1 MAQGNVDVYEE
12 ITKEELQKRKKIREL
27 ATKTLLNFLSA
38 EVIGFGFGVPLATV
52 LAILYGNVTADIFM
66 EIYFMPIAVTTVVV
80 VVFVAYPTN
89 LYLTRQLIKTIFN
102 PTIDNAQKFS
112 LIAGKVSLYAS
123 INLVIRISIGGLI
136 VNAWGVVRQGE
147 FVLNRFITIGIAT
160 IVGAFVAG
168 IVFYFASQRIFSKF
182 NTEII
187 KMSPIGEVERGI
199 ETKMLLSTSGV
210 FSGFISF
217 TVFLVSLIISIG
229 YLFNATMSSML
240 IITGI
245 GAITIAILLYFY
257 TSSVS
262 ETVKNLAEATNVLG
276 KKGGKLIVP
285 IIYDIEETVLLVRDY
300 IEGVN
305 ENQKKIL
312 EKVSSVEKVKR
323 LEAFNSLLEIKLK
336 KLINELRRTKVNE
349 GGVVEAR
356 RTLEFINNKLRG
368 TVNKLVELENNITL
382 LVQEFNR
389 FEEAIRDLSNL
400 EAIEREEINE
410 VKAQFSRVI
419 HMLGEVRKAVE
430 SVKESALLVVPR
442 VEDFEKVANSVEVVF
457 INFQLEM
464 ARIGYPLEFK
474 VISDRLGKDLERIE
488 NVSLSI
494 REQALEISKVN
505 ELIIEG
511 LREMAVVSDVAE
523 SLFENVETLAKKEKE
538 EFSLGMKEF
547 RKILEVFEGILK
559 EFRRRMVESNRII
572 LTCVQGIDN
581 YLEKVRAVNKV
592 VSDFS
597 RELSDSLALLSDN
610 TKSIQKVQEEVKTL
624 RKINEQE

>member
-27 ATKTLLNFLSA
+27 ATKTLLNLLFA
-38 EVIGFGFGVPLATV
+38 EVIGFGFGVPLAAV
-52 LAILYGNVTADIFM
+52 LAILYGNIADIFM
-66 EIYFMPIAVTTVVV
+66 EIYFMPIAVITVVV

-136 VNAWGVVRQGE
+136 ADAWGVVRQGE
-147 FVLNRFITIGIAT
+147 FVLNRFITLGIAP

-168 IVFYFASQRIFSKF
+168 IVFYFVSQRIFSKF
-182 NTEII
+182 NIEII

-217 TVFLVSLIISIG
+217 TVFLVSLILSIG

-285 IIYDIEETVLLVRDY
+285 TIYDIEETVLLVRDY

-356 RTLEFINNKLRG
+356 RTLEFTNNKLRG

-389 FEEAIRDLSNL
+389 FEEAIRDLRNL

-419 HMLGEVRKAVE
+419 HILGGVRKAVE

-488 NVSLSI
+488 NVSSSI

-559 EFRRRMVESNRII
+559 EFRKRMIESNRLI

-597 RELSDSLALLSDN
+597 GELSDSLALLSDN
-610 TKSIQKVQEEVKTL
+610 TKSIQKVEEEVKTL

>member
-27 ATKTLLNFLSA
+27 ATKTLLNFLFA
-38 EVIGFGFGVPLATV
+38 EVIGFGFGVPLAAV
-52 LAILYGNVTADIFM
+52 LAILYGNIADIFM
-66 EIYFMPIAVTTVVV
+66 EIYFMPIVVTTVVV

-147 FVLNRFITIGIAT
+147 FVLNRFITVCIAL

-168 IVFYFASQRIFSKF
+168 IVFYFVSQRIFSKF
-182 NTEII
+182 NAEII
-187 KMSPIGEVERGI
+187 KMSSIGEVERGI
-199 ETKMLLSTSGV
+199 ETKMLLSTSVV

-229 YLFNATMSSML
+229 YLFNVTMSSML
-240 IITGI
+240 IITVI

-285 IIYDIEETVLLVRDY
+285 TIYDIEETVLLVRDY

-356 RTLEFINNKLRG
+356 RTLEFTNNKLRG
-368 TVNKLVELENNITL
+368 TVNNLVELENNITL

-400 EAIEREEINE
+400 EAIEHEEINE
-410 VKAQFSRVI
+410 VEEQFSRVI
-419 HMLGEVRKAVE
+419 QMLGEVRKAVE

-572 LTCVQGIDN
+572 LTCIQGIDN

-610 TKSIQKVQEEVKTL
+610 TKSIQKVEEGVKTL

>member
-1 MAQGNVDVYEE
+1 MAQGNIDVYEE

-27 ATKTLLNFLSA
+27 ATKTLLNFLFA

-52 LAILYGNVTADIFM
+52 LAILYGNIADIFM
-66 EIYFMPIAVTTVVV
+66 EIYFMPIAVITVVV

-136 VNAWGVVRQGE
+136 ADAWGVVRHGE
-147 FVLNRFITIGIAT
+147 FVLNRFITLGIAP

-168 IVFYFASQRIFSKF
+168 IVFYFVSQRIFSKF

-187 KMSPIGEVERGI
+187 KMSPIGEVERCI

-217 TVFLVSLIISIG
+217 TVFLVSLILSIG
-229 YLFNATMSSML
+229 YLFNATISSML
-240 IITGI
+240 IITVI

-285 IIYDIEETVLLVRDY
+285 TIYDIEETVLLVRDY

-349 GGVVEAR
+349 EGVIEVR
-356 RTLEFINNKLRG
+356 RTLEFTNNKLRG

-400 EAIEREEINE
+400 EAIEHEEINE

-511 LREMAVVSDVAE
+511 LREMSVVSDVAE
-523 SLFENVETLAKKEKE
+523 SLFQNVETLAKKEKE

-559 EFRRRMVESNRII
+559 EFRRRMVESNRLI

-610 TKSIQKVQEEVKTL
+610 TKSIQKVEEEVKTL

>member
-1 MAQGNVDVYEE
+1 MVQGNVDVYEE

-27 ATKTLLNFLSA
+27 ATKTLLNFLFA
-38 EVIGFGFGVPLATV
+38 EVIGFGFGVPLAAV
-52 LAILYGNVTADIFM
+52 LAILYGNIADIFM
-66 EIYFMPIAVTTVVV
+66 EIYFMPIAVITVVV

-136 VNAWGVVRQGE
+136 ADAWGVVRHGE
-147 FVLNRFITIGIAT
+147 FVLNRFITLGIAP

-168 IVFYFASQRIFSKF
+168 IVFYFVSQRIFSKF

-217 TVFLVSLIISIG
+217 TVFLVSLILSIG

-285 IIYDIEETVLLVRDY
+285 TIYDIEETVLLVRDY

-356 RTLEFINNKLRG
+356 RTLEFTNNKLRG

-389 FEEAIRDLSNL
+389 FEEAIRDLRNL

-419 HMLGEVRKAVE
+419 HMLGGVRKAVE

-488 NVSLSI
+488 NVSSSI
-494 REQALEISKVN
+494 REQALEISKAN

-610 TKSIQKVQEEVKTL
+610 TKSIQKVEEEVKTL

>member
-27 ATKTLLNFLSA
+27 ATKTLLNFLFA

-52 LAILYGNVTADIFM
+52 LAILYGDIADIFM
-66 EIYFMPIAVTTVVV
+66 EIYFMPIVVATVVV
-80 VVFVAYPTN
+80 LVFVAYPTS

-123 INLVIRISIGGLI
+123 INLVIRISIGGII

-147 FVLNRFITIGIAT
+147 FVLNRFITISIAL
-160 IVGAFVAG
+160 IVGALVAG
-168 IVFYFASQRIFSKF
+168 IVFYFVSQRIFSKF
-182 NTEII
+182 NAEII

-229 YLFNATMSSML
+229 YLFNVTMSSML
-240 IITGI
+240 IITVI

-285 IIYDIEETVLLVRDY
+285 TIYDIEETVLLVRDY
-300 IEGVN
+300 IEGFN

-356 RTLEFINNKLRG
+356 RTLEFTNNKLRG
-368 TVNKLVELENNITL
+368 TVNNLVELENNITL

-400 EAIEREEINE
+400 EAIENEEINE
-410 VKAQFSRVI
+410 VEEQFSRVI
-419 HMLGEVRKAVE
+419 QMLGEVRKAVE

-559 EFRRRMVESNRII
+559 EFRRRMIESNRII

-597 RELSDSLALLSDN
+597 SELSDSLALLSDN
-610 TKSIQKVQEEVKTL
+610 TKSIQKVEEEVKTL

>member
-27 ATKTLLNFLSA
+27 ATKTLLNFLFA
-38 EVIGFGFGVPLATV
+38 EVIGFGFGVPLAAV
-52 LAILYGNVTADIFM
+52 LAILYGNIADIFM
-66 EIYFMPIAVTTVVV
+66 EIYFMPIAVITVVV

-112 LIAGKVSLYAS
+112 LIAGEVSLYAS

-136 VNAWGVVRQGE
+136 ADAWGVVRHGE
-147 FVLNRFITIGIAT
+147 FVLNRFITLGIAP

-168 IVFYFASQRIFSKF
+168 IVFYFVSQRIFSKF
-182 NTEII
+182 STEII

-217 TVFLVSLIISIG
+217 TVFLVSLILSIG

-285 IIYDIEETVLLVRDY
+285 TIYDIEETVLLVRDY

-356 RTLEFINNKLRG
+356 RTLEFTNNKLRS

-419 HMLGEVRKAVE
+419 HMLGGVRKAVE

-488 NVSLSI
+488 NVSSSI

-559 EFRRRMVESNRII
+559 EFRRRMVESNKFI

-597 RELSDSLALLSDN
+597 SELSDSLALLSDN
-610 TKSIQKVQEEVKTL
+610 IKSIQKVEEEVKTL

>member
-12 ITKEELQKRKKIREL
+12 ITKEELQRRKKIREL
-27 ATKTLLNFLSA
+27 ATKTLLNFLFA

-52 LAILYGNVTADIFM
+52 LAILYSNIADISM
-66 EIYFMPIAVTTVVV
+66 EIYFMPIAVITVVV

-112 LIAGKVSLYAS
+112 LIAGKVSSYAS

-136 VNAWGVVRQGE
+136 ADAWGVVRQGE
-147 FVLNRFITIGIAT
+147 FVLNRFITLGIAP

-168 IVFYFASQRIFSKF
+168 IVFYFVSQRIFSKF

-217 TVFLVSLIISIG
+217 TVFLVSLILSIG

-240 IITGI
+240 IITVI

-257 TSSVS
+257 ISSVS

-285 IIYDIEETVLLVRDY
+285 KIYDIEETVLLVRDY

-356 RTLEFINNKLRG
+356 RTLEFTNNKLRG

-400 EAIEREEINE
+400 EAIERDEINE
-410 VKAQFSRVI
+410 AEEQFSRVI
-419 HMLGEVRKAVE
+419 QMLGEVRKTVE

-488 NVSLSI
+488 NVSSSI
-494 REQALEISKVN
+494 REQASEISKVN

-559 EFRRRMVESNRII
+559 EFRRRMIESNRLI
-572 LTCVQGIDN
+572 LTCIQGIDN

-597 RELSDSLALLSDN
+597 SELSDSLPLLSDN
-610 TKSIQKVQEEVKTL
+610 TKSIQKVEEEVKTL

>member
-27 ATKTLLNFLSA
+27 ATKTLLNFLFA
-38 EVIGFGFGVPLATV
+38 EVIGFGFGVPLIVV
-52 LAILYGNVTADIFM
+52 LAILYGNIADIFM
-66 EIYFMPIAVTTVVV
+66 EIYFMPTVVITVVV

-112 LIAGKVSLYAS
+112 LIAGKVSFYAS
-123 INLVIRISIGGLI
+123 INLMIRISIGGLI
-136 VNAWGVVRQGE
+136 ANAWGVVRQGE
-147 FVLNRFITIGIAT
+147 FVLNRFITIGIAL
-160 IVGAFVAG
+160 IVGAFVTG
-168 IVFYFASQRIFSKF
+168 IVFYFVSQRIFSKF
-182 NTEII
+182 NAEII

-199 ETKMLLSTSGV
+199 ETKMLLSTSVV

-229 YLFNATMSSML
+229 YLFNVTMSSML
-240 IITGI
+240 IITVI

-262 ETVKNLAEATNVLG
+262 QTVKNLAEATNVLG

-285 IIYDIEETVLLVRDY
+285 TIYDIEETVLLVRDY
-300 IEGVN
+300 IEEVN

-356 RTLEFINNKLRG
+356 RTLEFTNNKLRD

-389 FEEAIRDLSNL
+389 FEEVIRDLRNL
-400 EAIEREEINE
+400 EAIQHEEINE
-410 VKAQFSRVI
+410 VEEQFSRVI
-419 HMLGEVRKAVE
+419 QMLGEVRKAVE

-581 YLEKVRAVNKV
+581 YLEKVRAMNKV

-597 RELSDSLALLSDN
+597 REFSDSLALLSDN
-610 TKSIQKVQEEVKTL
+610 TKSIQKVEEEVKTL

>member
-27 ATKTLLNFLSA
+27 ATKTLLNFLFA
-38 EVIGFGFGVPLATV
+38 EVIGFGFGVPLAAV
-52 LAILYGNVTADIFM
+52 LAILYGNIADIFM
-66 EIYFMPIAVTTVVV
+66 EIYFMPIVVTTVVV

-147 FVLNRFITIGIAT
+147 FVLNRFITVCIAL

-168 IVFYFASQRIFSKF
+168 IVFYFVSQRIFSKF
-182 NTEII
+182 NAEII

-199 ETKMLLSTSGV
+199 ETKMLLSTSVV

-229 YLFNATMSSML
+229 YLFNVTMSSML
-240 IITGI
+240 IITVI

-285 IIYDIEETVLLVRDY
+285 TIYDIEETVLLVRDY

-356 RTLEFINNKLRG
+356 RTLEFTNNKLRG

-389 FEEAIRDLSNL
+389 FEEAIRDLRNL

-410 VKAQFSRVI
+410 VKAQFNRVI

-442 VEDFEKVANSVEVVF
+442 VEDFERVANSVEVVF

-559 EFRRRMVESNRII
+559 EFRRRMIESNRII
-572 LTCVQGIDN
+572 LTCIQGIDN

-610 TKSIQKVQEEVKTL
+610 TKSIQKVEEGVKTL

>member
-27 ATKTLLNFLSA
+27 ATKTLLNFLFA
-38 EVIGFGFGVPLATV
+38 EVIGFGFGVPLAAV
-52 LAILYGNVTADIFM
+52 LAILYGNIADIFM
-66 EIYFMPIAVTTVVV
+66 EIYFMPIVVTTVVV

-147 FVLNRFITIGIAT
+147 FVLNRFITVCIAL

-168 IVFYFASQRIFSKF
+168 IVFYFVSQRIFSKF
-182 NTEII
+182 NAEII

-199 ETKMLLSTSGV
+199 ETKMLLSTSVV

-229 YLFNATMSSML
+229 YLFNVTMSSML
-240 IITGI
+240 IITVI

-285 IIYDIEETVLLVRDY
+285 TIYDIEETVLLVRDY

-356 RTLEFINNKLRG
+356 RTLEFTNNKLRG

-389 FEEAIRDLSNL
+389 FEEAIRDLRNL

-410 VKAQFSRVI
+410 VKAQFNRVI

-442 VEDFEKVANSVEVVF
+442 VEDFERVANSVEVVF

-572 LTCVQGIDN
+572 LTCIQGIDN

-610 TKSIQKVQEEVKTL
+610 TKSIQKVEEGVKTL

>member
-1 MAQGNVDVYEE
+1 MVQGNVDVYEE

-27 ATKTLLNFLSA
+27 ATKTLLNFLFA
-38 EVIGFGFGVPLATV
+38 EVIGFGFGVPLAAV
-52 LAILYGNVTADIFM
+52 LAILYGNIADIFM
-66 EIYFMPIAVTTVVV
+66 EIYFMPIAVITVVV

-136 VNAWGVVRQGE
+136 ADAWGVVRHGE
-147 FVLNRFITIGIAT
+147 FVLNRFITLGIAP

-168 IVFYFASQRIFSKF
+168 IVFYFVSQRIFSKF

-217 TVFLVSLIISIG
+217 TVFLVSLILSIG

-285 IIYDIEETVLLVRDY
+285 TIYDIEETVLLVRDY

-356 RTLEFINNKLRG
+356 RTLEFTNNKLRG

-389 FEEAIRDLSNL
+389 FEEAIRDLRNL

-419 HMLGEVRKAVE
+419 HMLGGVRKAVE

-488 NVSLSI
+488 NVSSSI
-494 REQALEISKVN
+494 REQALEISKAN

-559 EFRRRMVESNRII
+559 EFRRKIVESNKLI

-610 TKSIQKVQEEVKTL
+610 TKSIQKVEEEVKTL

>member
-27 ATKTLLNFLSA
+27 ATKTLLNFLFA

-52 LAILYGNVTADIFM
+52 LAILYGDIADIFM
-66 EIYFMPIAVTTVVV
+66 EIYFMPIVVATVVV
-80 VVFVAYPTN
+80 LVFVAYPTS

-147 FVLNRFITIGIAT
+147 FVLNRFITVCIAL

-168 IVFYFASQRIFSKF
+168 IVFYFVSQRIFSKF

-217 TVFLVSLIISIG
+217 TVFLVSLILSIG
-229 YLFNATMSSML
+229 YLFNATMSGML
-240 IITGI
+240 IITVI
-245 GAITIAILLYFY
+245 GAIKIAIILYFY

-285 IIYDIEETVLLVRDY
+285 TIYDIEETVLLVRDY

-356 RTLEFINNKLRG
+356 RTLEFTNNKLRG
-368 TVNKLVELENNITL
+368 TVNNLVELENNITL

-389 FEEAIRDLSNL
+389 FEEAIRDLRNL
-400 EAIEREEINE
+400 EAIEHEEINE
-410 VKAQFSRVI
+410 VEEQFSRVI
-419 HMLGEVRKAVE
+419 QMLGEVRKAVE

-559 EFRRRMVESNRII
+559 EFRRRMIESNRII

-610 TKSIQKVQEEVKTL
+610 TKSIQKVEEGVKTL

>member
-27 ATKTLLNFLSA
+27 ATKTLLNFLFA

-52 LAILYGNVTADIFM
+52 LAILYGDIADIFM
-66 EIYFMPIAVTTVVV
+66 EIYFMPIVVATVVV
-80 VVFVAYPTN
+80 LVFVAYPTS

-123 INLVIRISIGGLI
+123 INQVIRISIGGLI
-136 VNAWGVVRQGE
+136 VDALGLVRLGE
-147 FVLNRFITIGIAT
+147 FVLNRFITLGIAP

-168 IVFYFASQRIFSKF
+168 IVFYFVSQRIFSKF

-217 TVFLVSLIISIG
+217 TVFLVSLILSIG
-229 YLFNATMSSML
+229 YLFNATMSGML
-240 IITGI
+240 IITVI
-245 GAITIAILLYFY
+245 GAIKIAIILYFY

-285 IIYDIEETVLLVRDY
+285 TIYDIEETVLLVRDY

-356 RTLEFINNKLRG
+356 RTLEFTNNKLRG
-368 TVNKLVELENNITL
+368 TVNNLVELENNITL

-389 FEEAIRDLSNL
+389 FEEAIRDLRNL
-400 EAIEREEINE
+400 EAIEHEEINE
-410 VKAQFSRVI
+410 VEEQFSRVI
-419 HMLGEVRKAVE
+419 QMLGEVRKAVE

-559 EFRRRMVESNRII
+559 EFRRRMIESNRII

-610 TKSIQKVQEEVKTL
+610 TKSIQKVEEGVKTL

>member
-27 ATKTLLNFLSA
+27 ATKTLLNFLFA

-52 LAILYGNVTADIFM
+52 LAILYGDIADIFM
-66 EIYFMPIAVTTVVV
+66 EIYFMPIVVATVVV
-80 VVFVAYPTN
+80 LVFVAYPTS

-123 INLVIRISIGGLI
+123 INQVIRISIGGLI
-136 VNAWGVVRQGE
+136 VDALGLVRLGE
-147 FVLNRFITIGIAT
+147 FVLNRFITLGIAP

-168 IVFYFASQRIFSKF
+168 IVFYFVSQRIFSKF

-217 TVFLVSLIISIG
+217 TVFLVSLILSIG
-229 YLFNATMSSML
+229 YLFNATMSGML
-240 IITGI
+240 IITVI
-245 GAITIAILLYFY
+245 GAIKIAIILYFY

-285 IIYDIEETVLLVRDY
+285 TIYDIEETVLLVRDY

-356 RTLEFINNKLRG
+356 RTLEFTNNKLRG
-368 TVNKLVELENNITL
+368 TVNNLVELENNITL

-389 FEEAIRDLSNL
+389 FEEAIRDLRNL
-400 EAIEREEINE
+400 EAIEHEEINE
-410 VKAQFSRVI
+410 VEEQFSRVI
-419 HMLGEVRKAVE
+419 QMLGEVRKAVE

-538 EFSLGMKEF
+538 EFSLWMKEF
-547 RKILEVFEGILK
+547 RKILEVLEGILK
-559 EFRRRMVESNRII
+559 EFRRRMIESNRII

-610 TKSIQKVQEEVKTL
+610 TKSIQKVEEGVKTL

>member
-27 ATKTLLNFLSA
+27 ATKTLLNFLFA

-52 LAILYGNVTADIFM
+52 LAILYGNIADIFM
-66 EIYFMPIAVTTVVV
+66 EIYFMPIVVATVVV
-80 VVFVAYPTN
+80 LVFVAYPTS

-136 VNAWGVVRQGE
+136 VDAWGVVRQGE
-147 FVLNRFITIGIAT
+147 FVLNRFITLGIAP
-160 IVGAFVAG
+160 IVGAFVSG
-168 IVFYFASQRIFSKF
+168 IVFYFVSQRIFSKF
-182 NTEII
+182 NIEII
-187 KMSPIGEVERGI
+187 KMSPIGKVERGI

-217 TVFLVSLIISIG
+217 TVFLVSLILSIG

-240 IITGI
+240 IITVI
-245 GAITIAILLYFY
+245 GAIKIAIILYFY

-262 ETVKNLAEATNVLG
+262 ETVKNLVEATNVLG

-285 IIYDIEETVLLVRDY
+285 TIYDIEETVLLVRDY

-356 RTLEFINNKLRG
+356 RTLEFTNNKLRG
-368 TVNKLVELENNITL
+368 TVNNLVELENNITL

-400 EAIEREEINE
+400 EAIERDEINQ

-523 SLFENVETLAKKEKE
+523 RLFENVETLAKKEKE

-559 EFRRRMVESNRII
+559 EFRRKIVESNRII

-610 TKSIQKVQEEVKTL
+610 TKSIQKVEEEVKTL
-624 RKINEQE
+624 IKINEQE

>member
-12 ITKEELQKRKKIREL
+12 ITKEELQRRKKIREL
-27 ATKTLLNFLSA
+27 ATKTLLNFLFA

-52 LAILYGNVTADIFM
+52 LAILYSNTADISM
-66 EIYFMPIAVTTVVV
+66 EIYFMPIAVITVVV

-112 LIAGKVSLYAS
+112 LIAGKVSSYAS

-136 VNAWGVVRQGE
+136 ADAWGVVRQGE
-147 FVLNRFITIGIAT
+147 FVLNRFITLGIAP

-168 IVFYFASQRIFSKF
+168 IVFYFVSQRIFSKF

-217 TVFLVSLIISIG
+217 TVFLVSLILSIG

-240 IITGI
+240 IITVI

-257 TSSVS
+257 ISSVS

-285 IIYDIEETVLLVRDY
+285 KIYDIEETVLLVRDY

-356 RTLEFINNKLRG
+356 RTLEFTNNKLRG

-400 EAIEREEINE
+400 EAIERDEINE
-410 VKAQFSRVI
+410 AEEQFSRVI
-419 HMLGEVRKAVE
+419 QMLGEVRKTVE

-488 NVSLSI
+488 NVSSSI
-494 REQALEISKVN
+494 REQASEISKVN

-559 EFRRRMVESNRII
+559 EFRRRMVESNRLI
-572 LTCVQGIDN
+572 LTCIQGIDN

-597 RELSDSLALLSDN
+597 RELSDSLALLSEN
-610 TKSIQKVQEEVKTL
+610 TKSIQKVEEEVKTL

>member
-1 MAQGNVDVYEE
+1 MAQENVDVYEE

-27 ATKTLLNFLSA
+27 ATKTLLNFLFA
-38 EVIGFGFGVPLATV
+38 EVIGFGFGVPLAAV
-52 LAILYGNVTADIFM
+52 LAILYGNIADIFM
-66 EIYFMPIAVTTVVV
+66 EIYFMPVAVTTVVV

-123 INLVIRISIGGLI
+123 INLVIRMSIGGLI

-147 FVLNRFITIGIAT
+147 FVLNRFITIGIAP

-168 IVFYFASQRIFSKF
+168 IVFYFVSQRIFSKF

-229 YLFNATMSSML
+229 YLFNATISSML
-240 IITGI
+240 IITVI
-245 GAITIAILLYFY
+245 GAITIAILLYLY

-262 ETVKNLAEATNVLG
+262 ETVKNLAEATNVLS

-285 IIYDIEETVLLVRDY
+285 TIYDIEETVLLVRDY

-356 RTLEFINNKLRG
+356 RTLEFTNNKLRG

-382 LVQEFNR
+382 LVQEFNS

-400 EAIEREEINE
+400 EAIERDEINE
-410 VKAQFSRVI
+410 VEEQFSRVI
-419 HMLGEVRKAVE
+419 QMLGEVRKTVE

>member
-12 ITKEELQKRKKIREL
+12 ITKEELQNRKKIREL
-27 ATKTLLNFLSA
+27 ATKTLLNFLFA

-52 LAILYGNVTADIFM
+52 LAILYGDIADIFM
-66 EIYFMPIAVTTVVV
+66 EIYFMPIVVATVVV
-80 VVFVAYPTN
+80 LVFVAYPTN

-123 INLVIRISIGGLI
+123 INQVIRISIGGLI
-136 VNAWGVVRQGE
+136 VDALGLVRLGE
-147 FVLNRFITIGIAT
+147 FVLNRFITLGIAP

-168 IVFYFASQRIFSKF
+168 IVFYFVSQRIFSKF
-182 NTEII
+182 NAEII

-217 TVFLVSLIISIG
+217 TVFLVSLILSIG

-240 IITGI
+240 IITII
-245 GAITIAILLYFY
+245 GAIKIAIILYFY

-285 IIYDIEETVLLVRDY
+285 TIYDIEETVLLVRDY

-356 RTLEFINNKLRG
+356 RTLEFTNNKLRG
-368 TVNKLVELENNITL
+368 TVNNLVELENNITL

-389 FEEAIRDLSNL
+389 FEEAIRDLRNL

-410 VKAQFSRVI
+410 VKAQFNRVI

-523 SLFENVETLAKKEKE
+523 SSFENVETLAKKEKE

-572 LTCVQGIDN
+572 LTCIQGIDN

-610 TKSIQKVQEEVKTL
+610 TKSIQKVEEGVKNL
-624 RKINEQE
+624 RKINEQ

>member
-27 ATKTLLNFLSA
+27 ATKTLLNFLFA
-38 EVIGFGFGVPLATV
+38 EVIGFGFGVPLAAV
-52 LAILYGNVTADIFM
+52 LAILYGNIADIFM
-66 EIYFMPIAVTTVVV
+66 EIYFMPIVVTTVVV

-147 FVLNRFITIGIAT
+147 FVLNRFITVCIAL

-168 IVFYFASQRIFSKF
+168 IVFYFVSQRIFSKF
-182 NTEII
+182 NAEII
-187 KMSPIGEVERGI
+187 KMSSIGEVERGI
-199 ETKMLLSTSGV
+199 ETKMLLSTSFV

-229 YLFNATMSSML
+229 YLFNVTMSSML
-240 IITGI
+240 IITVI

-285 IIYDIEETVLLVRDY
+285 TIYDIEETVLLVRDY

-356 RTLEFINNKLRG
+356 RTLEFTNNKLRG
-368 TVNKLVELENNITL
+368 TVNNLVELENNITL

-389 FEEAIRDLSNL
+389 FEEAIRDLRNL
-400 EAIEREEINE
+400 EAIEHEEINE
-410 VKAQFSRVI
+410 VEEQFSRVI
-419 HMLGEVRKAVE
+419 QMLGEVRKAVE

-572 LTCVQGIDN
+572 LTCIQGIDN

-610 TKSIQKVQEEVKTL
+610 TKSIQKVEEGVKTL

>member
-27 ATKTLLNFLSA
+27 ATKTLLNFLFA
-38 EVIGFGFGVPLATV
+38 EVIGFGFGVPLAAV
-52 LAILYGNVTADIFM
+52 LAILYGNIADIFM
-66 EIYFMPIAVTTVVV
+66 EIYFMPIVVTTVVV

-147 FVLNRFITIGIAT
+147 FVLNRFITVCIAL

-168 IVFYFASQRIFSKF
+168 IVFYFVSQRIFSKF
-182 NTEII
+182 NAEII
-187 KMSPIGEVERGI
+187 KMSSIGEVERGI
-199 ETKMLLSTSGV
+199 ETKMLLSTSVV

-229 YLFNATMSSML
+229 YLFNVTMSSML
-240 IITGI
+240 IITVI

-285 IIYDIEETVLLVRDY
+285 TIYDIEETVLLVRDY

-356 RTLEFINNKLRG
+356 RTLEFTNNKLRG
-368 TVNKLVELENNITL
+368 TVNNLVELENNITL

-389 FEEAIRDLSNL
+389 FEEAIRDLRNL
-400 EAIEREEINE
+400 EAIEHEEINE
-410 VKAQFSRVI
+410 VEEQFSRVI
-419 HMLGEVRKAVE
+419 QMLGEVRKAVE

-572 LTCVQGIDN
+572 LTCIQGIDN

-597 RELSDSLALLSDN
+597 SELSDSLALLSDN
-610 TKSIQKVQEEVKTL
+610 TKSIQKVEEGVKTL

>member
-27 ATKTLLNFLSA
+27 ATKTLLNFLFA
-38 EVIGFGFGVPLATV
+38 EVIGFGFGVPLAAV
-52 LAILYGNVTADIFM
+52 LAILYGNIADIFM
-66 EIYFMPIAVTTVVV
+66 EIYFMPIVVTTVVV

-147 FVLNRFITIGIAT
+147 FVLNRFITVCIAL

-168 IVFYFASQRIFSKF
+168 IVFYFVSQRIFSKF
-182 NTEII
+182 NAEII

-199 ETKMLLSTSGV
+199 ETKMLLSTSVV

-229 YLFNATMSSML
+229 YLFNVTMSSML
-240 IITGI
+240 IITVI

-285 IIYDIEETVLLVRDY
+285 TIYDIEETVLLVRDY

-356 RTLEFINNKLRG
+356 RTLEFTNNKLRG

-389 FEEAIRDLSNL
+389 FEEAIRDLRNL

-410 VKAQFSRVI
+410 VKAQFNRVI

-559 EFRRRMVESNRII
+559 EFRRRMIESNRII
-572 LTCVQGIDN
+572 LTCIQGIDN

-610 TKSIQKVQEEVKTL
+610 TKSIQKVEEGVKTL

>member
-27 ATKTLLNFLSA
+27 ATKTLLNFLFA
-38 EVIGFGFGVPLATV
+38 EVIGFGFGVPLAAV
-52 LAILYGNVTADIFM
+52 LAILYGNLADLFM
-66 EIYFMPIAVTTVVV
+66 EIYFMPIAVVTVVV

-123 INLVIRISIGGLI
+123 INLLIRISIGGLI
-136 VNAWGVVRQGE
+136 ANAWGVVRHGE
-147 FVLNRFITIGIAT
+147 FVLNRFITSGIAP

-168 IVFYFASQRIFSKF
+168 VVFYFVSQRIFSKF

-217 TVFLVSLIISIG
+217 TVFLVSLILSIG

-240 IITGI
+240 MITVI

-262 ETVKNLAEATNVLG
+262 ETVKNLAEAINVLG

-285 IIYDIEETVLLVRDY
+285 TIYDIEETVLLVRDY

-356 RTLEFINNKLRG
+356 RTLEFTNNKLRG

-400 EAIEREEINE
+400 EAIERNEINE
-410 VKAQFSRVI
+410 VEEQFSRVI
-419 HMLGEVRKAVE
+419 QMLGEVRKTVE

-559 EFRRRMVESNRII
+559 EFRRRMVEANKFI

-597 RELSDSLALLSDN
+597 RELSDSPALLSDN
-610 TKSIQKVQEEVKTL
+610 TKSIQKVEEEVKTL

>member
-27 ATKTLLNFLSA
+27 ATKTLLNFLFA

-52 LAILYGNVTADIFM
+52 LAILYGDIADIFM
-66 EIYFMPIAVTTVVV
+66 EIYFMPIVVATVVV
-80 VVFVAYPTN
+80 LVFVAYPTS

-123 INLVIRISIGGLI
+123 INQVIRISIGGLI
-136 VNAWGVVRQGE
+136 VDALGLVRLGE
-147 FVLNRFITIGIAT
+147 FVLNRFITLGIAP

-168 IVFYFASQRIFSKF
+168 IVFYFVSQRIFSKF

-199 ETKMLLSTSGV
+199 ETKMLLSTSVV

-217 TVFLVSLIISIG
+217 TVFLVSLILSIG
-229 YLFNATMSSML
+229 YLFNATMSGML
-240 IITGI
+240 IITVI
-245 GAITIAILLYFY
+245 GAIKIAIILYFY

-285 IIYDIEETVLLVRDY
+285 TIYDIEETVLLVRDY

-356 RTLEFINNKLRG
+356 RTLEFTNNKLRG
-368 TVNKLVELENNITL
+368 TVNNLVELENNITL

-389 FEEAIRDLSNL
+389 FEEAIRDLRNL
-400 EAIEREEINE
+400 EAIEHEEINE
-410 VKAQFSRVI
+410 VEEQFSRVI
-419 HMLGEVRKAVE
+419 QMLGEVRKAVE

-538 EFSLGMKEF
+538 EFSLWMKEF
-547 RKILEVFEGILK
+547 RKILEVLEGILK
-559 EFRRRMVESNRII
+559 EFRRRMIESNRII

-610 TKSIQKVQEEVKTL
+610 TKSIQKVEEGVKTL

>member
-27 ATKTLLNFLSA
+27 ATKTLLNFLFA
-38 EVIGFGFGVPLATV
+38 EVIGFGFGVPLVVV
-52 LAILYGNVTADIFM
+52 LAILYGNIADIFM
-66 EIYFMPIAVTTVVV
+66 EIYFMPTVVITVVV

-147 FVLNRFITIGIAT
+147 FVLNRFITVGIAT
-160 IVGAFVAG
+160 IVGAFIAG
-168 IVFYFASQRIFSKF
+168 IVFYFVSQRIFSKF
-182 NTEII
+182 NAEII

-240 IITGI
+240 IITVI

-285 IIYDIEETVLLVRDY
+285 TIYDIEETVLLVRDY
-300 IEGVN
+300 IEGFN

-356 RTLEFINNKLRG
+356 RTLEFTNNKLRG

-382 LVQEFNR
+382 LVQEFNK

-410 VKAQFSRVI
+410 VKTQFSRVI
-419 HMLGEVRKAVE
+419 QMLGGVRKAVE

-581 YLEKVRAVNKV
+581 YLEKVRAANKV

>member
-1 MAQGNVDVYEE
+1 MEQGNVDVYEE

-27 ATKTLLNFLSA
+27 ATKTFLNFLFA

-52 LAILYGNVTADIFM
+52 LAILYGDIADIFM
-66 EIYFMPIAVTTVVV
+66 EIYFMPIAVITVVV

-136 VNAWGVVRQGE
+136 ADAWGVVRHGE
-147 FVLNRFITIGIAT
+147 FVLNRFITLGIAP

-168 IVFYFASQRIFSKF
+168 IVFYFVSQRIFSKF

-217 TVFLVSLIISIG
+217 TVFLVSLILSIG

-240 IITGI
+240 IITVI

-285 IIYDIEETVLLVRDY
+285 TIYDIEETVLLVRDY

-356 RTLEFINNKLRG
+356 RTLEFTNNKLRG

-389 FEEAIRDLSNL
+389 FEEAIRYLRNL
-400 EAIEREEINE
+400 EAIEHEEINE
-410 VKAQFSRVI
+410 VEEQFSRVI
-419 HMLGEVRKAVE
+419 QMLGEVRKAVE

-538 EFSLGMKEF
+538 EFSLRMKEF

-610 TKSIQKVQEEVKTL
+610 TKSIQKVEEEVKTL